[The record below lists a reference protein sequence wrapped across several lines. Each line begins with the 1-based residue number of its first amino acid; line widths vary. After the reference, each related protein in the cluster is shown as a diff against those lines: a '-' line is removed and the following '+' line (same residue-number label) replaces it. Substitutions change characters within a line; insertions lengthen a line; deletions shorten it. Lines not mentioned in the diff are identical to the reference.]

1 LVRSL
6 GERLGERER
15 ESLEVGSGMFE
26 LLLHWQDLSH
36 HGQIATSLIPEEE
49 NGFVW
54 QEDPLE
60 DQAYYMG
67 LGCSQ

>member
-1 LVRSL
+1 
-6 GERLGERER
+6 
-15 ESLEVGSGMFE
+15 MFE